1 MKIEIDKQIVRFVP
15 ENKQEEEAL
24 NQLWQYIVS
33 CEGESFKLVPLGIYA
48 PGSSEAAQFQV
59 EGLKLTSGAAPAG
72 VEAREKIRY
81 VCMECNRMEEYAPGE
96 EPPVCCGQP
105 MHRID

>member
-15 ENKQEEEAL
+15 ETEQEAQEL

-33 CEGESFKLVPLGIYA
+33 CEGESHKLVPLGIYA

-59 EGLKLTSGAAPAG
+59 EGLKVTSPGPPSSPG
-72 VEAREKIRY
+72 EKIRY
-81 VCMECNRMEEYAPGE
+81 VCMECNRMEEYASGE
-96 EPPVCCGQP
+96 EPPICCGQP
-105 MHRID
+105 MHRLD

>member
-1 MKIEIDKQIVRFVP
+1 MKIEIDKQIVRFIP
-15 ENKQEEEAL
+15 ENQEEEESL
-24 NQLWQYIVS
+24 NKLWQYIVS

-59 EGLKLTSGAAPAG
+59 EGIKIEAAAPQTQ
-72 VEAREKIRY
+72 EKIRY
-81 VCMECNRMEEYAPGE
+81 VCMECNRMEEYSPGE